1 MVVSGTEVAKNNTRD
16 SCWVVVHGQVWD
28 VTEFLDEHP
37 GGANLI
43 IKCAGRDATEDYD
56 SIHNPH
62 LISET
67 LPPDRCLGPV
77 DPATLPRPR
86 APMTRTDAAA
96 KSEPAVYPHLGAIIN
111 VDDFER
117 VAERYLSPMGWAY
130 YSSGAD
136 DERSLHDARRVFR
149 KLALR
154 PRILRD
160 VDAVST
166 ATTILGFP
174 SSLPLYISP
183 TGQAKYAHPEAETLL
198 SRAAGEEGIVYCM
211 PTKPSASVESIFGA
225 RADEAQPLFFQLYVD
240 RDRDRAKATIRKAE
254 RLGARALFVTV
265 DSPVIGKRE
274 RDERLATTTTVGDDD
289 DDDDEASSEPGPA
302 GGVAKTTASGLLNA
316 GLTWDDLTWIRETTS
331 LPVVIKGVQSV
342 EDALVARER
351 GVDGVV
357 LSNHGGRSQDTA
369 QPPMVTLLEIRR
381 YAPHLLAPE
390 TRAAGFQVFVD
401 GGVRRGT
408 DVLKALALGATA
420 VGIGR
425 PFLYSMTAG
434 YGKAGVR
441 RLVRILRR
449 ELETNMALA
458 GARTV
463 GDIVPEMVNSERA
476 EKEVTGRVKL

>member
-1 MVVSGTEVAKNNTRD
+1 MVVNGTEVAKNNTRD

-28 VTEFLDEHP
+28 VTEFLNEHP

-56 SIHNPH
+56 SIHNPD
-62 LISET
+62 LITET
-67 LPPDRCLGPV
+67 LSPDRCLGPV
-77 DPATLPRPR
+77 DPATLPRPQE
-86 APMTRTDAAA
+86 PSTDATA
-96 KSEPAVYPHLGAIIN
+96 KPEPAANPHLGAIIN

-130 YSSGAD
+130 YSSGAE
-136 DERSLHDARRVFR
+136 DERSLHDSRRVFR

-160 VDAVST
+160 VDTVCT
-166 ATTILGFP
+166 ATTILGLP
-174 SSLPLYISP
+174 SSLPFYISP

-211 PTKPSASVESIFGA
+211 PTKPSASIESIFGA
-225 RADEAQPLFFQLYVD
+225 RANEAQPLFFQLYVD
-240 RDRDRAKATIRKAE
+240 RNRDKAQATIRKAE
-254 RLGARALFVTV
+254 RLGARAIFVTV

-274 RDERLATTTTVGDDD
+274 RDERLTVGD
-289 DDDDEASSEPGPA
+289 EPFSEA

-331 LPVVIKGVQSV
+331 LPIVIKGVQSV
-342 EDALVARER
+342 EDALIAHER

-369 QPPMVTLLEIRR
+369 QSPMVTLLEIRR

-390 TRAAGFQVFVD
+390 TRAGFQVFVD
-401 GGVRRGT
+401 GGIRRGT

-434 YGKAGVR
+434 YGEAGVR
-441 RLVRILRR
+441 RLVRILRH

-458 GARTV
+458 GAKTV